1 MTDRSLERLERLER
15 YEGRADPW
23 VGVAALGLVLLL
35 TIQYSWVD
43 RTLQPLEIALAVLL
57 WMVLAVDVVIRL
69 RLSPDRWAFV
79 RKHPVQV
86 ASVLLPF
93 FRILLVGRV
102 FAVLARRGEQRLA
115 DRATGYA
122 VYLTLLAIVFGALM
136 VVPVEREAP
145 DATLLTFGDG
155 LWWAIVT
162 VATVGYGDI
171 VPVTNEGRVIGV
183 VLILVSIGLLAV
195 ITANISSRFIAA
207 RAAGAG
213 SDELLE
219 RVGRM
224 ERALD
229 VLLADRG
236 LTVPVP
242 DEPPVADGRGG
253 AGTAD
258 DGTR

>member
-1 MTDRSLERLERLER
+1 VTERSQERLDR
-15 YEGRADPW
+15 YARRADPW
-23 VGVAALGLVLLL
+23 TGVAALGLVLLL

-57 WMVLAVDVVIRL
+57 WVVLTVDVIIRL
-69 RLSPDRWAFV
+69 HLSPDRWVFV
-79 RKHPVQV
+79 KQHPVQV

-93 FRILLVGRV
+93 VRVLLVGRV
-102 FAVLARRGEQRLA
+102 FAVLASRGGQRLA

-136 VVPVEREAP
+136 VVPVERDAP
-145 DATLLTFGDG
+145 GATLLTFGDG

-162 VATVGYGDI
+162 VATVGYGDV

-183 VLILVSIGLLAV
+183 ILILVSIGLLAV

-207 RAAGAG
+207 RAVDAG
-213 SDELLE
+213 SHEIDERLD
-219 RVGRM
+219 RV
-224 ERALD
+224 EAALAA
-229 VLLADRG
+229 LLADRG
-236 LTVPVP
+236 LPVP
-242 DEPPVADGRGG
+242 SVDGRDG
-253 AGTAD
+253 ADRPD